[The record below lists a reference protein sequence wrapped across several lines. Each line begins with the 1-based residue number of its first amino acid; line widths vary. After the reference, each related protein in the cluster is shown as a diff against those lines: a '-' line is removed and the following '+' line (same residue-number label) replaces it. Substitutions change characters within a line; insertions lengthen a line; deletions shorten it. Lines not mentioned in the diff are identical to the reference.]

1 MKLFQPIFLALLLL
15 GMLALGGIRAT
26 AQQADSGSFL
36 SRLQHVDALPKT
48 VADLQKAYKQAPG
61 NPDAY
66 HDLLD
71 ALMADKNYKEAEQL
85 VGKQQS
91 YNNSPVLNIDL
102 GNVLAAAGKRKK
114 AEAEYDAAVQAV
126 NGEEIRSQQLANAFT
141 SAGRDD
147 YAIKVYER
155 SRSILQNPYYFANQL
170 ARLYAKQGA
179 VDKALDAI
187 LSGMPAQFGGPDET
201 KSLLLE
207 MLGTDAGKLKL
218 AQKELIRRINLSPDN
233 TYYTDLLTWL
243 YTQKGDWDGA
253 LIQVEALDQRTK
265 GLGQRL
271 LAFSQQAAK
280 QNQYTVAIKAL
291 DDIIEKGKEQPFF
304 ARAQGQKIAIAQK
317 QLEDNPNYTQE
328 DVAAL
333 VKDYSEFLQ
342 SYSQFEASQMV
353 LDYAMIE
360 ARYNN
365 NPATAIDIIE
375 KAIQQPTATKE
386 FIGRAK
392 LDLGD
397 YQILDGKIWDA
408 SLTYSQV
415 DKAFRE
421 DMLGEE
427 ARFKNGKLAYYR
439 GDFKWAQ
446 SQLNVLKAS
455 TSELIANDALDLS
468 VLITENT
475 PDSNTDALL
484 KYSRADL
491 LLFQNK
497 DAEAL
502 KELDSISTLYP
513 KHPLQDDVLML
524 RAKLAEKARNYDKA
538 LAYLERV
545 YKEYGKDVLADD
557 AVFKTAELYEHILKK
572 PGEAKKFYEKLII
585 DYPGSTFVQIARTRL
600 EALSSG
606 VPQT

>member
-1 MKLFQPIFLALLLL
+1 MNLFRPLRFISLLL
-15 GMLALGGIRAT
+15 GMFTIGANSSS
-26 AQQADSGSFL
+26 AQKADTGSLL
-36 SRLQHVDALPKT
+36 SNLVHVDALPKKI
-48 VADLQKAYKQAPG
+48 ADLQQAYKQAPG
-61 NPDAY
+61 NVDAY

-71 ALMADKNYKEAEQL
+71 ALMKDNNYKDAEQL
-85 VGKQQS
+85 IAKQQS

-102 GNVLAAAGKRKK
+102 GNVLAAAGKKKK
-114 AEAEYDAAVQAV
+114 AEEQYDAAVQAV

-147 YAIKVYER
+147 YAIQVYER

-179 VDKALDAI
+179 VDKALDAL

-201 KSLLLE
+201 KSMMLE
-207 MLGTDAGKLKL
+207 MLGTDAGKLKM
-218 AQKELIRRINLSPDN
+218 AQKEVIRRINLSPDN
-233 TYYTDLLTWL
+233 TYYADILTWL

-253 LIQVEALDQRTK
+253 LIQVEALDERTK
-265 GLGQRL
+265 ANGQKIL
-271 LAFSQQAAK
+271 VFAQQAAQQK
-280 QNQYTVAIKAL
+280 QFPIAIKAL
-291 DDIIEKGKEQPFF
+291 AVVIEKGNDQPYYGM
-304 ARAQGQKIAIAQK
+304 ASGQKIGLTQM
-317 QLEDNPNYTQE
+317 QLQDNPNYTKAE
-328 DVAAL
+328 VNAL
-333 VKDYSEFLQ
+333 AKDYSDFLIN
-342 SYSQFEASQMV
+342 YSQYNASEMV

-365 NPATAIDIIE
+365 NPKKAIEIIE
-375 KAIQQPTATKE
+375 KAIQQPTASKE
-386 FIGRAK
+386 FIGKAK
-392 LDLGD
+392 LQLGD
-397 YQILDGKIWDA
+397 YQILDGKVWDA

-446 SQLNVLKAS
+446 AQLNVLKAS

-524 RAKLAEKARNYDKA
+524 RAQLSTKGRDYEKA
-538 LAYLERV
+538 LGYLERV
-545 YKEYGKDVLADD
+545 YKEYGKDVLGDD

-572 PGEAKKFYEKLII
+572 PEEAKKFYEKLII
-585 DYPGSTFVQIARTRL
+585 DYPGSTFVQIARARL
-600 EALSSG
+600 EAISMGNSA
-606 VPQT
+606 T

>member
-1 MKLFQPIFLALLLL
+1 MMPLRPLRFALLWL
-15 GMLALGGIRAT
+15 GMLAISSVPAL
-26 AQQADSGSFL
+26 AQEADTSSFL
-36 SRLQHVDALPKT
+36 SKLVHVDALPKT
-48 VADLQKAYKQAPG
+48 IADFQQAYKQAPG
-61 NPDAY
+61 NVDAY
-66 HDLLD
+66 NDLLE
-71 ALMADKNYKEAEQL
+71 ALMKEKDYKEAEQL
-85 VGKQQS
+85 IAKQQG
-91 YNNSPVLNIDL
+91 YNNSPVLNIDM
-102 GNVLAAAGKRKK
+102 GNVLAAAGKRRK
-114 AEAEYDAAVQAV
+114 AEEQYDAAVQAV
-126 NGEEIRSQQLANAFT
+126 NGEEIRSQQLANAFS

-170 ARLYAKQGA
+170 ARLYAKQGD
-179 VDKALDAI
+179 VDKSLDAL

-201 KSLLLE
+201 KSMMLE
-207 MLGTDAGKLKL
+207 LLGTDAGKLKM
-218 AQKELIRRINLSPDN
+218 AQKELIKRINLSPDN

-253 LIQVEALDQRTK
+253 LIQVEALDERTK
-265 GLGQRL
+265 SNGQKIL
-271 LAFSQQAAK
+271 VFAQQAAK
-280 QNQYTVAIKAL
+280 QKQYPVAIKAL
-291 DDIIEKGKEQPFF
+291 DVIIEKGKEQPYYAM
-304 ARAQGQKIAIAQK
+304 ARGQKIGLAQM
-317 QLEDNPNYTQE
+317 QLEDNAAYTKD

-333 VKDYSEFLQ
+333 VKGYSDFLQDYSQ
-342 SYSQFEASQMV
+342 YDASPMV

-365 NPATAIDIIE
+365 NAKAAIDIIE

-386 FIGRAK
+386 FIGKAK

-397 YQILDGKIWDA
+397 YQVLDGRIWDA

-415 DKAFRE
+415 DKAFKE

-446 SQLNVLKAS
+446 AQLNVLKAS

-502 KELDSISTLYP
+502 KELDSITTLYP

-524 RAKLAEKARNYDKA
+524 RAQLAEKARDYDKA
-538 LAYLERV
+538 LGYLETV
-545 YKEYGKDVLADD
+545 YTKYGKDVLGDD

-572 PGEAKKFYEKLII
+572 PEEAKKFYEKLII
-585 DYPGSTFVQIARTRL
+585 DYPGSTFVQIARARL
-600 EALSSG
+600 EALSTANS
-606 VPQT
+606 PT